1 MPGIP
6 ELRGTH
12 RYGFTFL
19 SVMGTFVLL
28 SAGGNSVAV
37 RLCAVA
43 LQTLTL
49 VLVFY
54 TGGITR
60 YVRHVVLGILLAGV
74 LVVGLSFLGSTDLA
88 KGMAGIV
95 NATFV
100 VTAIGGIVLG
110 LRRQTTVDLKTIMGA
125 LSIYLLI
132 GLFFAWSYSAM
143 SAFKDGAFFAGGQT
157 DTIAHLPVFSYSHAD
172 DIRLHRLRRERT
184 SSDFFGFLPPLL
196 GKSTWSDDRRHGNLS
211 RLCYSP
217 RGPCQSEGA
226 GRTSCRAPGKA
237 RAAFAKIIN
246 RRYYTASRPA
256 PFLPGAHALTS
267 DYRAPRRSFR
277 VFARP

>member
-1 MPGIP
+1 MHAWDP

-157 DTIAHLPVFSYSHAD
+157 DTIAHFLYFSYITQTTVGCYGDFVASGN
-172 DIRLHRLRRERT
+172 LGRT
-184 SSDFFGFLPPLL
+184 SRSSGASRADLP
-196 GKSTWSDDRRHGNLS
+196 GDDRRRG
-211 RLCYSP
+211 RLAARLLQAP
-217 RGPCQSEGA
+217 DPCRR
-226 GRTSCRAPGKA
+226 RTSFLG
-237 RAAFAKIIN
+237 
-246 RRYYTASRPA
+246 SGLLRP
-256 PFLPGAHALTS
+256 LAL
-267 DYRAPRRSFR
+267 R
-277 VFARP
+277 